1 MTQTVNVTYRLSAAG
16 QKAALIAGRCASQI
30 VTEPMQ
36 LDDPALLD
44 SVAIGSEG
52 SLSLDVRCCQ
62 RYVYAGL
69 GIPADLAFDA
79 PPATLAEIVSA
90 WRAHVAALDAAFA
103 ERDAKRAADEQAAK
117 LAADAKRAADEPI
130 LDAILDE
137 LEVLDPLADLPAG
150 RTLTLD
156 YYGKTWQGPAGQLF
170 ATDGQKARLTALNIA
185 RTKAKE
191 AAARAKAEAIEAM
204 IAEHVA
210 EHGGYRWT
218 VEAGMCDFRGFNLW
232 AGSQTRRW
240 VGIFTAPK
248 GIDSFLDSPR
258 GEHTFEISS
267 LVAGDCIQGGGYDI
281 NSRGWR
287 RNQSEF
293 FGVVIRNDDTG
304 LVVKITD
311 SRAAALKAAAKI
323 KK

>member
-1 MTQTVNVTYRLSAAG
+1 
-16 QKAALIAGRCASQI
+16 
-30 VTEPMQ
+30 
-36 LDDPALLD
+36 
-44 SVAIGSEG
+44 
-52 SLSLDVRCCQ
+52 
-62 RYVYAGL
+62 
-69 GIPADLAFDA
+69 
-79 PPATLAEIVSA
+79 
-90 WRAHVAALDAAFA
+90 
-103 ERDAKRAADEQAAK
+103 
-117 LAADAKRAADEPI
+117 
-130 LDAILDE
+130 
-137 LEVLDPLADLPAG
+137 
-150 RTLTLD
+150 
-156 YYGKTWQGPAGQLF
+156 LF
-170 ATDGQKARLTALNIA
+170 ATDVQKARLTALNIA

-204 IAEHVA
+204 IA

-281 NSRGWR
+281 NSRGRR